1 LADDRL
7 FRILCTAVRSACS
20 RIESQLKEQLNT
32 ANRANDVRLLKLA
45 LVMAILAFAAALV
58 YGKISL

>member
-1 LADDRL
+1 VRA
-7 FRILCTAVRSACS
+7 AVLNHA
-20 RIESQLKEQLNT
+20 QLKEQLNT